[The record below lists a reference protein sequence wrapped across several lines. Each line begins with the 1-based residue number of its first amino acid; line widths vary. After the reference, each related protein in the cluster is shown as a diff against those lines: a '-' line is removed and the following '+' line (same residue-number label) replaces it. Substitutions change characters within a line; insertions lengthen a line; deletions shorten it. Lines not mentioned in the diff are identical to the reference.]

1 MGTLDLDK
9 CQSLVDILGEAH
21 SRFEADVKG
30 SLVDLE
36 VVQSRLQSAET
47 AVAQSKAKLSAAI
60 EHLEELKNSD

>member
-1 MGTLDLDK
+1 MLNLNK

-36 VVQSRLQSAET
+36 VAQSQLRSAET
-47 AVAQSKAKLSAAI
+47 VVAQSKMKLSAAI
-60 EHLEELKNSD
+60 ERLEELKNLD